1 MEEKIL
7 NIELINKLINKEGL
21 FNVGEREDFL
31 YKNSNQ
37 NIWNLTL
44 IRDEDIYSPFIF
56 ALEGRKVGTNET
68 WSRRYTDIKEALLH
82 IVNDFNENANIKDR
96 YNNIEKYLNEKVKLT
111 YKYEENGNY
120 YYEDENENLYCENG
134 NQNVGEV
141 CLMYCT
147 KEYGEPICKVENL
160 EKYELVNNPKDDPN
174 YERKK
179 ANQYNY
185 MMLDRLRADCD
196 YFIGNGN
203 GFLGHL
209 YYEDIDKH
217 IEEMKNIYNSFS
229 ENEKPEWISLEDID
243 NYKEKMNKMLEKSE
257 EKEI

>member
-82 IVNDFNENANIKDR
+82 IVNDFNENASIKNK
-96 YNNIEKYLNEKVKLT
+96 YSNIEEYLNEKIKLI
-111 YKYEENGNY
+111 YKYEENDNY

-147 KEYGEPICKVENL
+147 KEYG
-160 EKYELVNNPKDDPN
+160 
-174 YERKK
+174 
-179 ANQYNY
+179 
-185 MMLDRLRADCD
+185 
-196 YFIGNGN
+196 
-203 GFLGHL
+203 
-209 YYEDIDKH
+209 
-217 IEEMKNIYNSFS
+217 
-229 ENEKPEWISLEDID
+229 
-243 NYKEKMNKMLEKSE
+243 
-257 EKEI
+257 

>member
-82 IVNDFNENANIKDR
+82 IVNDFNENASIKNKYSDVKINWKGDIPINLCLSSMDLCTIFSNLISNAFEAACQADKKEVDVSIKVIETKLLIVVSNYTKEKPDIIDGKIKSSKKEKNHGYGIKNIKKCVE
-96 YNNIEKYLNEKVKLT
+96 NNEGDFNITFVDNIFTAEVFFNDILT
-111 YKYEENGNY
+111 YK
-120 YYEDENENLYCENG
+120 
-134 NQNVGEV
+134 
-141 CLMYCT
+141 
-147 KEYGEPICKVENL
+147 
-160 EKYELVNNPKDDPN
+160 
-174 YERKK
+174 
-179 ANQYNY
+179 
-185 MMLDRLRADCD
+185 
-196 YFIGNGN
+196 
-203 GFLGHL
+203 
-209 YYEDIDKH
+209 
-217 IEEMKNIYNSFS
+217 
-229 ENEKPEWISLEDID
+229 
-243 NYKEKMNKMLEKSE
+243 
-257 EKEI
+257 